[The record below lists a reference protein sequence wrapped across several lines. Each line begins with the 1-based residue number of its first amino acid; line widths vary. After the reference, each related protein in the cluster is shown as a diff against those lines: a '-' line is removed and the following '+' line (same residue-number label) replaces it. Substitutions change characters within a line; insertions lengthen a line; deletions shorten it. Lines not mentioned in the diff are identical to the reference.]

1 MQQPPDVRK
10 GSPAGSASS
19 AQRSLTVNAL
29 ANWIGFAAQV
39 VITFFLSPILVHG
52 LGDERY
58 GIWSLIDSI
67 LAYLTLF
74 DLGVAASVVRYVARF
89 EATSDNASLNR
100 VISTSLCI
108 FAAAGSLAL
117 AIAVGLAFCGA
128 SVLKIPPDLAIEA
141 RWLLVLLGLN
151 LAMGLPLGV
160 FPAVLDGLGR
170 YPAKTAVRTT
180 GLLCRVPLFLLILG
194 NGGGL
199 IGIAVTVTVC
209 NLVEHL
215 VLALIARHY
224 LPGLRF
230 SFALADRATFRTIR
244 GYSVDAFVAMIAGR
258 ISFQT
263 DALVISAFLA
273 PRFITFFVLA
283 ARLVDY
289 AKSSLRVATTVLTPA
304 VSALEA
310 QGDFAAIRRLF
321 LERTRHVLWLIL
333 PLQIGLLVQ
342 GKLFLSLWMGA
353 EYGSSSYA
361 VLVILAVTLPLTL
374 SQSISARILYGIGR
388 LRWYARATMVEA
400 LANLLLSVLLVK
412 PLGIEGVALGTTLPH
427 IVFNLIVAIAVCRL
441 LRTGMGSYLRH
452 AWLRPLTVALLLA
465 IAWWALDKWLEPG
478 SWMSLGIMGAS
489 CLTGYVLLA
498 ILAEWGPTVVM
509 GRFRRW
515 LGRLSL
521 GAPGHE
527 PLQVAP

>member
-1 MQQPPDVRK
+1 MQQLPDIGK
-10 GSPAGSASS
+10 ACLSASASS
-19 AQRSLTVNAL
+19 GQRSLTVNAL

-52 LGDERY
+52 LGNERY

-89 EATSDNASLNR
+89 EATRDQASVNR
-100 VISTSLCI
+100 VFSTSLCI
-108 FAAAGSLAL
+108 FAVAGTLAL
-117 AIAVGLAFCGA
+117 AIALGLAFSGT
-128 SVLKIPPDLAIEA
+128 SLLRIPPELASET
-141 RWLLVLLGLN
+141 RWLLVLLGIN
-151 LAMGLPLGV
+151 LALGLPLGV
-160 FPAVLDGLGR
+160 FPSVLDGLGR

-180 GLLCRVPLFLLILG
+180 GLLCRVPLFLLILRH
-194 NGGGL
+194 GGGL
-199 IGIAVTVTVC
+199 IDIAVTVTLC

-215 VLALIARHY
+215 ALALIARHY

-244 GYSVDAFVAMIAGR
+244 GYSLDAFVAMIAGR

-310 QGDFAAIRRLF
+310 HGDYAAIRQLF

-342 GKLFLSLWMGA
+342 GKLFLSLWMGP
-353 EYGSSSYA
+353 EYAVSSYP

-400 LANLLLSVLLVK
+400 LANLLLSVLLVRHF
-412 PLGIEGVALGTTLPH
+412 GIEGVALGTTLPH
-427 IVFNLIVAIAVCRL
+427 TVFNLIVAVAVCRL
-441 LRTGMGSYLRH
+441 LHTGLSRYLRH
-452 AWLRPLTVALLLA
+452 AWLWPLAAAALLA
-465 IAWWALDKWLEPG
+465 VAWWGLDSWLAPG
-478 SWMSLGIMGAS
+478 SWLVMGILGAC
-489 CLTGYVLLA
+489 CLTGYVMLA
-498 ILAEWGPTVVM
+498 ILAEWGPAVVV
-509 GRFRRW
+509 GCLRRW
-515 LGRLSL
+515 VSRLPLGSP
-521 GAPGHE
+521 ASE
-527 PLQVAP
+527 PLHVAP